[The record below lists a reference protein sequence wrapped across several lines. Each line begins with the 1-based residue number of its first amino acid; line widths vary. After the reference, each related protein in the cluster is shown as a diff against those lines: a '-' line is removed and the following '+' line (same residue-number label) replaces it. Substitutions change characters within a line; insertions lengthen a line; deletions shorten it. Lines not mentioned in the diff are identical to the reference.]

1 MLVLLYYVKGLSPKN
16 TTELKNFLLYTD
28 KKPCYSNYGI
38 SLSDI
43 VAFHKNQERRII
55 MTFGNKV
62 LKYRVALDTKKNLF
76 MAIDA
81 NNQANIAYGI
91 TITQAVKELK
101 KSI

>member
-1 MLVLLYYVKGLSPKN
+1 
-16 TTELKNFLLYTD
+16 
-28 KKPCYSNYGI
+28 
-38 SLSDI
+38 
-43 VAFHKNQERRII
+43 

-62 LKYRVALDTKKNLF
+62 LKYRVALDTKRNLF

-81 NNQANIAYGI
+81 NNQTNIAYGI

>member
-1 MLVLLYYVKGLSPKN
+1 
-16 TTELKNFLLYTD
+16 
-28 KKPCYSNYGI
+28 
-38 SLSDI
+38 
-43 VAFHKNQERRII
+43 

-62 LKYRVALDTKKNLF
+62 LKYRVALDTEKNLF

-81 NNQANIAYGI
+81 NNQANVAYGI